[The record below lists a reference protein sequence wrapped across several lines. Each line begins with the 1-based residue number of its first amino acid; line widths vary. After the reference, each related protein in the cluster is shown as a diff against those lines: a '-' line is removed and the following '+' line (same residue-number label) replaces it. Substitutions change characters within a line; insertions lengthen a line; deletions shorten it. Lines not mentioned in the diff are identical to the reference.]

1 MFFRCILSELW
12 TVIPVFGIFIIHASR
27 LLKDE
32 VFILGDVPDA
42 SATSLALRRHVIGIE
57 DLVLRVQGRDC
68 MQAPVDIWHV
78 LLVKSEDSVI
88 TSFRKFILNNAQ
100 QDHLFGRGMTN
111 KVLDFMHLGAVLYA
125 VLDPDQV
132 LHVADGALQLRQK
145 DALVDY
151 SIVQDSL
158 SKLSIFHEDVF

>member
-1 MFFRCILSELW
+1 MFFWCILSELW

-111 KVLDFMHLGAVLYA
+111 
-125 VLDPDQV
+125 
-132 LHVADGALQLRQK
+132 
-145 DALVDY
+145 
-151 SIVQDSL
+151 
-158 SKLSIFHEDVF
+158 

>member
-78 LLVKSEDSVI
+78 LLVKSEGSVI

-145 DALVDY
+145 DALVGQ

-158 SKLSIFHEDVF
+158 GKLSIFHEDVI

>member
-1 MFFRCILSELW
+1 
-12 TVIPVFGIFIIHASR
+12 
-27 LLKDE
+27 
-32 VFILGDVPDA
+32 
-42 SATSLALRRHVIGIE
+42 
-57 DLVLRVQGRDC
+57 

-132 LHVADGALQLRQK
+132 LHVADGALQLWQK
-145 DALVDY
+145 DALVGQ

-158 SKLSIFHEDVF
+158 SKLSIFHEDVI